1 LPATSDA
8 DGTACSSQPINPA
21 PNPDPNF
28 NDTNNVYVP
37 LKNGTNQLVA
47 YDNGLHPWRNQ
58 AIAGPWISS
67 MNASIYKT
75 VPITERVH
83 LRINLDAF
91 NVFNQPG
98 LPLPDP
104 TTGILSLRTS
114 GQGARVLQY
123 TARLTW

>member
-1 LPATSDA
+1 VKL
-8 DGTACSSQPINPA
+8 N
-21 PNPDPNF
+21 
-28 NDTNNVYVP
+28 
-37 LKNGTNQLVA
+37 NGTNQLVA
-47 YDNGLHPWRNQ
+47 YDTGLNPWRNQ

-67 MNASIYKT
+67 MNASLYKS
-75 VPITERVH
+75 VAITERVQ

-123 TARLTW
+123 TARVSW